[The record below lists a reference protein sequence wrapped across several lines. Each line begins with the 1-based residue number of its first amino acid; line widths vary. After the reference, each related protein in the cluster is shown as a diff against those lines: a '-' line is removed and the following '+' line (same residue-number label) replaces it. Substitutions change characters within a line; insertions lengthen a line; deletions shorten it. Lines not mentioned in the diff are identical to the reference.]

1 MAADIFNEALAV
13 LGEPAWRRAIMVWA
27 VKWFGPKFRAGA

>member
-1 MAADIFNEALAV
+1 MAADIFNEAMGV
-13 LGEPAWRRAIMVWA
+13 LGEPARSRAIMVWA